1 MPTTNLQYKLN
12 YFKMKY
18 LILIYF
24 IGVAILIL
32 EAYFTEP
39 VDDDMDNAN

>member
-1 MPTTNLQYKLN
+1 
-12 YFKMKY
+12 MKY

-32 EAYFTEP
+32 EVYFTEP
-39 VDDDMDNAN
+39 VDDDFEN

>member
-1 MPTTNLQYKLN
+1 
-12 YFKMKY
+12 MKY

-32 EAYFTEP
+32 EGYFTEP
-39 VDDDMDNAN
+39 VDDE

>member
-1 MPTTNLQYKLN
+1 
-12 YFKMKY
+12 MKY

-32 EAYFTEP
+32 VVYFTEP
-39 VDDDMDNAN
+39 GDDDFEN

>member
-1 MPTTNLQYKLN
+1 
-12 YFKMKY
+12 MKY

-32 EAYFTEP
+32 EAYFTNT
-39 VDDDMDNAN
+39 VNDDMDNE